1 LRQEGRTPS
10 SARAAKAALTRGRAD
25 EGVRRSI
32 SMTKIIGIDL
42 GTTNSCVAV
51 VDVTTPQV
59 ISNREGS
66 RTTPSVVGFTEDA
79 ERLVGQIAK
88 RQAITNPFNTVFAIK
103 RLIGRKYDS
112 EEVVRAKQV
121 LPYQIVQAPN
131 GDVKVKIRD
140 REFSPEEISAFVL
153 MEIKAFAEDFL
164 GEPIA
169 EAIITVPAYFN
180 DSQRQATRDAG
191 KIAGLDVL
199 RIINEPTAAAL
210 AYGLDNKKS
219 QIIAV
224 YDLGGGTFDISILK
238 LEEGLFEVL
247 STSGDTYLGGED
259 FDKRIMDWLI
269 EVFQKESGIDLRE
282 DRMALQRLKEAAE
295 RAKCDLSM
303 VSESRITLPFISADA
318 SGPKHLNTV
327 LTRHDFEKMVED
339 LIQKTIDPVN
349 DALKAANVTAR
360 QIDEVVL
367 VGGQTR
373 MPKVIEAVQKVFG
386 KEPNRNINPDEVV
399 AVGAAIQ
406 GGILRGDIKDM
417 ILLDVTPL
425 SLGIETHG
433 GLFTKIIERNSTIP
447 TKNSLIFTTVAD
459 NQSKVQ
465 VHVLQGEREFSREN
479 KSLGKFDLVGI
490 PPAPRGVPQIEVTF
504 SLDSNGIVSVT
515 ARDQATNQS
524 TGVQINPA
532 GGLSQEEID
541 RLVSEATEHQRI
553 DATRRE
559 MRMLQNKLEGMI
571 YTNEKV
577 FREFGKLLNEEDR
590 TKVGK
595 IIAKAK
601 EVAATEEKQKLND
614 AIFELQGASRILT
627 SVMLYNPV
635 KSGAPTTD

>member
-1 LRQEGRTPS
+1 MS
-10 SARAAKAALTRGRAD
+10 
-25 EGVRRSI
+25 
-32 SMTKIIGIDL
+32 KIIGIDL

-59 ISNREGS
+59 IPNREGS
-66 RTTPSVVGFTEDA
+66 RTTPSVVGFTEDGD
-79 ERLVGQIAK
+79 RLVGQIAK
-88 RQAITNPFNTVFAIK
+88 RQAITNPYNTVYAIK

-112 EEVVRAKQV
+112 DEVARAKQV
-121 LPYQIVQAPN
+121 LPYQIAAAPN
-131 GDVKVKIRD
+131 GDIKVRIRD
-140 REFSPEEISAFVL
+140 REYAAEEISAFVL
-153 MEIKAFAEDFL
+153 MEIKAFAEEFL
-164 GEPIA
+164 GEPIT

-191 KIAGLDVL
+191 KIAGLEVL

-210 AYGLDNKKS
+210 AYGMDNREN
-219 QIIAV
+219 QLIAV

-238 LEEGLFEVL
+238 LEDGLFEVL

-269 EVFQKESGIDLRE
+269 ESFHKDTGISLGD
-282 DRMALQRLKEAAE
+282 DRMALQRLKEASE
-295 RAKCDLSM
+295 RAKHDLSSAEETR
-303 VSESRITLPFISADA
+303 VTLPFISSDV
-318 SGPKHLNTV
+318 SGPKHLNKV
-327 LTRHDFEKMVED
+327 LSRREYEGMVED
-339 LIQKTIDPVN
+339 LIQKTIDPVH
-349 DALKAANVTAR
+349 DALKAAGVRPN

-373 MPKVIEAVQKVFG
+373 MPRVVAAVEKVFG
-386 KEPNRNINPDEVV
+386 KAPNRNINPDEVV
-399 AVGAAIQ
+399 AIGAAVQ

-490 PPAPRGVPQIEVTF
+490 PASPRGVPQIEVIF
-504 SLDSNGIVSVT
+504 AIDSNGIVNVT
-515 ARDQATNQS
+515 ARDQATGQS
-524 TGVQINPA
+524 QGVQINPA
-532 GGLSQEEID
+532 GGLSKDEID
-541 RLVSEATEHQRI
+541 RLVNEAAEHQRN
-553 DATRRE
+553 DANRRE
-559 MRMLQNKLEGMI
+559 VRLLQNKLEGMI

-577 FREFGKLLNEEDR
+577 FREFGKLLTEGDR
-590 TKVGK
+590 DKVQK
-595 IIAKAK
+595 IINKAK
-601 EVAATEEKQKLND
+601 EAVVGEAKSQLNEAMMD
-614 AIFELQGASRILT
+614 LQSASRILT
-627 SVMLYNPV
+627 GVMLYNPS
-635 KSGAPTTD
+635 KSTVPSDTPQ

>member
-1 LRQEGRTPS
+1 MP
-10 SARAAKAALTRGRAD
+10 
-25 EGVRRSI
+25 
-32 SMTKIIGIDL
+32 KIIGIDL

-66 RTTPSVVGFTEDA
+66 RTTPSVVGFTEDG

-103 RLIGRKYDS
+103 RLIGRKYES
-112 EEVVRAKQV
+112 EEVAKAKQV
-121 LPYQIVQAPN
+121 LPYQIVAASN
-131 GDVKVKIRD
+131 GDIKVKIRD

-153 MEIKAFAEDFL
+153 MEIKSFAEEFL
-164 GEPIA
+164 GEPVE

-191 KIAGLDVL
+191 KIAGLEVL

-210 AYGLDNKKS
+210 AYGLDNK
-219 QIIAV
+219 QNQLIAV

-238 LEEGLFEVL
+238 LEDGLFEVL

-269 EVFQKESGIDLRE
+269 EGFQRDAGIDLRD

-295 RAKCDLSM
+295 RAKHELSM
-303 VSESRITLPFISADA
+303 SEESRITLPFISADA
-318 SGPKHLNTV
+318 SGPKHLNNI
-327 LTRHDFEKMVED
+327 LTRRDFEKMVDD
-339 LIQKTIDPVN
+339 LVQRTIDPVN
-349 DALKAANVTAR
+349 DALKAAGVTAK

-373 MPKVIEAVQKVFG
+373 MPKVIEAVKSVFG
-386 KEPNRNINPDEVV
+386 KDPNRNINPDEVV

-406 GGILRGDIKDM
+406 GAILRGDIKDM
-417 ILLDVTPL
+417 VLLDVTPL

-433 GLFTKIIERNSTIP
+433 GLFTKLIERNSTIP

-459 NQSKVQ
+459 NQNKVQ
-465 VHVLQGEREFSREN
+465 VHVLQGEREFAREN

-504 SLDSNGIVSVT
+504 ALDSNGIVNVT
-515 ARDQATNQS
+515 ARDQATGQS
-524 TGVQINPA
+524 QGVQINPA
-532 GGLSQEEID
+532 GGLSKDEID
-541 RLVSEATEHQRI
+541 RLVTEAAEHSRI
-553 DATRRE
+553 DAQRRE
-559 MRMLQNKLEGMI
+559 TRMLQNRLEGMI

-577 FREFGKLLNEEDR
+577 FREFGKLLNEQDSE
-590 TKVGK
+590 KVAEV
-595 IIAKAK
+595 IAKAK
-601 EVAATEEKQKLND
+601 EVAVTEEKQRLND
-614 AIFELQGASRILT
+614 AIFDLQGASRILT
-627 SVMLYNPV
+627 SVMLYNPA
-635 KSGAPTTD
+635 KMNAPSQES

>member
-1 LRQEGRTPS
+1 MP
-10 SARAAKAALTRGRAD
+10 
-25 EGVRRSI
+25 
-32 SMTKIIGIDL
+32 KILGIDL

-66 RTTPSVVGFTEDA
+66 RTTPSVVGFTEDGD
-79 ERLVGQIAK
+79 RLVGQIAK

-103 RLIGRKYDS
+103 RLIGRKYDTD
-112 EEVVRAKQV
+112 EVARAKQV
-121 LPYQIVQAPN
+121 LPYQIVAAPN
-131 GDVKVKIRD
+131 GDMKVKIRD
-140 REFSPEEISAFVL
+140 REYSPEEISAFVL
-153 MEIKAFAEDFL
+153 MEIRSFAEEFL
-164 GEPIA
+164 GEPIT

-210 AYGLDNKKS
+210 AYGLDNRDN

-238 LEEGLFEVL
+238 LEDGLFEVL

-259 FDKRIMDWLI
+259 FDKRVMDWLI
-269 EVFQKESGIDLRE
+269 ETFQRDTGNDLRD

-295 RAKCDLSM
+295 RAKCELSM
-303 VSESRITLPFISADA
+303 ADEARITLPFISADA
-318 SGPKHLNTV
+318 TGPKHLNTV
-327 LTRHDFEKMVED
+327 LTRRELERIVED

-349 DALKAANVTAR
+349 DALKAAGVTAQ

-373 MPKVIEAVQKVFG
+373 MPKVVEAVQKVFG

-399 AVGAAIQ
+399 AIGAAIQ

-459 NQSKVQ
+459 NQNKVQ
-465 VHVLQGEREFSREN
+465 IHVLQGEREFSREN

-504 SLDSNGIVSVT
+504 AIDSNGIVNVN
-515 ARDQATNQS
+515 ARDQATGQQQS
-524 TGVQINPA
+524 VQINPA
-532 GGLSQEEID
+532 GGLTKDEID
-541 RLVSEATEHQRI
+541 RLINEAAEHSRS
-553 DATRRE
+553 DASRRE
-559 MRMLQNKLEGMI
+559 IRMLQNKLEGMI

-577 FREFGKLLNEEDR
+577 FREFGKLLNDADR
-590 TKVGK
+590 DKVGAT
-595 IIAKAK
+595 IAKAK
-601 EVAATEEKQKLND
+601 ELVAAEDRQHLND
-614 AIFELQGASRILT
+614 AIFELQGAARILT
-627 SVMLYNPV
+627 SVMLYNPM
-635 KSGAPTTD
+635 KMGAPTE

>member
-1 LRQEGRTPS
+1 MS
-10 SARAAKAALTRGRAD
+10 
-25 EGVRRSI
+25 
-32 SMTKIIGIDL
+32 KIIGIDL

-59 ISNREGS
+59 IPNREGS
-66 RTTPSVVGFTEDA
+66 RTTPSVVGFTEDS
-79 ERLVGQIAK
+79 ERLIGQIAK

-103 RLIGRKYDS
+103 RLIGRKYESD
-112 EEVVRAKQV
+112 EVGRAKQV
-121 LPYQIVQAPN
+121 LPYQIVSAAN
-131 GDVKVKIRD
+131 GDIKVKIRD
-140 REFSPEEISAFVL
+140 REYSPEEISAFVL
-153 MEIKAFAEDFL
+153 MEIKSFAEEFL
-164 GEPIA
+164 GEPVS

-210 AYGLDNKKS
+210 AYGLDNK
-219 QIIAV
+219 QNQLIAV

-238 LEEGLFEVL
+238 LEDGLFEVL

-269 EVFQKESGIDLRE
+269 EGFQRDSGIDLRQ

-295 RAKCDLSM
+295 RAKHELS
-303 VSESRITLPFISADA
+303 VNPETRITLPFISADA
-318 SGPKHLNTV
+318 SGPKHLNSV
-327 LTRHDFEKMVED
+327 LARHDFERMVED

-349 DALKAANVTAR
+349 DAMRQANVTAR
-360 QIDEVVL
+360 QIDEIVL

-373 MPKVIEAVQKVFG
+373 MPKVIEAVEKVFG
-386 KEPNRNINPDEVV
+386 KTANRNINPDEVV

-417 ILLDVTPL
+417 VLLDITPL

-433 GLFTKIIERNSTIP
+433 GLFTKLIDRNSTIP

-459 NQSKVQ
+459 NQNKVQ

-490 PPAPRGVPQIEVTF
+490 PPSPRGVPQIEVIF
-504 SLDSNGIVSVT
+504 AIDSNGIVNVT
-515 ARDQATNQS
+515 ARDQATGQS

-532 GGLSQEEID
+532 GGLSQDEIE
-541 RLVSEATEHQRI
+541 RLVNEAAEHQRA
-553 DATRRE
+553 DAVRRDI
-559 MRMLQNKLEGMI
+559 RMLQNKLEGMI

-577 FREFGKLLNEEDR
+577 FREFGKLLNDEDR
-590 TKVGK
+590 DKVQK
-595 IIAKAK
+595 IINRSK
-601 EVAATEEKQKLND
+601 ECASAEEKSRLND
-614 AIFELQGASRILT
+614 AIFELQSASRILT
-627 SVMLYNPV
+627 SVMLYNPM
-635 KSGAPTTD
+635 KSGVSTDTPTS

>member
-1 LRQEGRTPS
+1 MS
-10 SARAAKAALTRGRAD
+10 
-25 EGVRRSI
+25 
-32 SMTKIIGIDL
+32 KIIGIDL

-59 ISNREGS
+59 IPNREGS
-66 RTTPSVVGFTEDA
+66 RTTPSVVGFTEDG

-88 RQAITNPFNTVFAIK
+88 RQAITNPFNTIFAIK

-112 EEVVRAKQV
+112 DEVARAKQV

-140 REFSPEEISAFVL
+140 REYSPEEVSAFVL
-153 MEIKAFAEDFL
+153 MEIKSFAEDFL
-164 GEPIA
+164 GEPIT

-210 AYGLDNKKS
+210 AYGLDNKKN
-219 QIIAV
+219 QLIAV

-269 EVFQKESGIDLRE
+269 DVFQKESGIDLRD

-295 RAKCDLSM
+295 RAKCELSM
-303 VSESRITLPFISADA
+303 ASESRITLPFISADA

-327 LTRHDFEKMVED
+327 LTRFEFERMVED
-339 LIQKTIDPVN
+339 LIQKTIDPVK
-349 DALKAANVTAR
+349 DAMKSAGVTER

-373 MPKVIEAVQKVFG
+373 MPKVIEAVQRVFG

-447 TKNSLIFTTVAD
+447 TKNSLVFTTVAD
-459 NQSKVQ
+459 NQNKVQ

-479 KSLGKFDLVGI
+479 KSLGKFDLIGI
-490 PPAPRGVPQIEVTF
+490 PPAPRGVPQVEVTF
-504 SLDSNGIVSVT
+504 SIDSNGIVSVT

-532 GGLSQEEID
+532 GGLSKDEID
-541 RLVSEATEHQRI
+541 RLVSEASEHQRA
-553 DATRRE
+553 DYARRE

-571 YTNEKV
+571 YTNDKV
-577 FREFGKLLNEEDR
+577 FREFGKLLSEEDR
-590 TKVGK
+590 GRVGK
-595 IIAKAK
+595 IIGKAK
-601 EVAATEEKQKLND
+601 EAAATEEKQKIND
-614 AIFELQGASRILT
+614 AIFELQTASRILT
-627 SVMLYNPV
+627 SVMLYNPA
-635 KSGAPTTD
+635 KSTAPQTDTPQ

>member
-1 LRQEGRTPS
+1 M
-10 SARAAKAALTRGRAD
+10 AKIL
-25 EGVRRSI
+25 
-32 SMTKIIGIDL
+32 GIDL

-66 RTTPSVVGFTEDA
+66 RTTPSVVGFTEDGD
-79 ERLVGQIAK
+79 RLVGQIAK

-103 RLIGRKYDS
+103 RLIGRKYDTD
-112 EEVVRAKQV
+112 EVARAKQV
-121 LPYQIVQAPN
+121 LPYQIVAAPN
-131 GDVKVKIRD
+131 GDMKVKIRD
-140 REFSPEEISAFVL
+140 REYSPEEISAFVL
-153 MEIKAFAEDFL
+153 MEIRAFAEEFL
-164 GEPIA
+164 GEPIT

-210 AYGLDNKKS
+210 AYGLDNREN

-238 LEEGLFEVL
+238 LEDGLFEVL

-259 FDKRIMDWLI
+259 FDKRVMDWLI
-269 EVFQKESGIDLRE
+269 EGFQRDTGLDLRD

-295 RAKCDLSM
+295 RAKCELSM
-303 VSESRITLPFISADA
+303 ADEARITLPFISADA

-327 LTRHDFEKMVED
+327 LTRRDLERIVDD
-339 LIQKTIDPVN
+339 LIQKTIGPVN
-349 DALKAANVTAR
+349 DALSAAGVTAQ

-373 MPKVIEAVQKVFG
+373 MPKVVEAVQKAFG

-399 AVGAAIQ
+399 AIGAAIQ

-459 NQSKVQ
+459 NQNKVQ
-465 VHVLQGEREFSREN
+465 IHVLQGEREFSREN

-504 SLDSNGIVSVT
+504 AIDSNGIVNVN
-515 ARDQATNQS
+515 ARDQATGQQQS
-524 TGVQINPA
+524 VQINPA
-532 GGLSQEEID
+532 GGLTKDEID
-541 RLVSEATEHQRI
+541 RLVNEAAEHSRA
-553 DATRRE
+553 DAQRRE
-559 MRMLQNKLEGMI
+559 VRMLQNKLEGMI

-577 FREFGKLLNEEDR
+577 FREFGKLLNDADR
-590 TKVGK
+590 DKVDAV
-595 IIAKAK
+595 IARAK
-601 EVAATEEKQKLND
+601 ELVAAEDKQRLND
-614 AIFELQGASRILT
+614 AIFELQAAARILT
-627 SVMLYNPV
+627 SVMLYNPM
-635 KSGAPTTD
+635 KMGAPTE

>member
-1 LRQEGRTPS
+1 M
-10 SARAAKAALTRGRAD
+10 AKIL
-25 EGVRRSI
+25 
-32 SMTKIIGIDL
+32 GIDL

-59 ISNREGS
+59 IPNREGS
-66 RTTPSVVGFTEDA
+66 RTTPSVVGFTEDG

-103 RLIGRKYDS
+103 RLIGRKYESD
-112 EEVVRAKQV
+112 EVGRAKQV
-121 LPYQIVQAPN
+121 LPFQIVPAPN
-131 GDVKVKIRD
+131 GDVHIKIRD
-140 REFSPEEISAFVL
+140 REFSPEEISAFIL
-153 MEIKAFAEDFL
+153 MEMKSFAEEFL
-164 GEPIA
+164 GESIT

-191 KIAGLDVL
+191 KIAGLDVM

-210 AYGLDNKKS
+210 AYGLDNKKN

-238 LEEGLFEVL
+238 LEDGLFEVL
-247 STSGDTYLGGED
+247 STAGDTYLGGED

-269 EVFQKESGIDLRE
+269 ETFKKESGIDLHE

-295 RAKCDLSM
+295 RAKCELSTAA
-303 VSESRITLPFISADA
+303 ESRITLPFISADA

-327 LTRHDFEKMVED
+327 LTRFEFERMVDD
-339 LIQKTIDPVN
+339 LVQSTIGPVR
-349 DALKAANVTAR
+349 DALTAAGVSAS

-373 MPKVIEAVQKVFG
+373 MPKVIEAVQKVFN

-425 SLGIETHG
+425 SLGLETHG
-433 GLFTKIIERNSTIP
+433 GLFTKIIDRNSTIP
-447 TKNSLIFTTVAD
+447 TKNALIFTTVAD
-459 NQSKVQ
+459 NQNKVQ
-465 VHVLQGEREFSREN
+465 IHVLQGEREFSREN
-479 KSLGKFDLVGI
+479 KSLGKFELVGI

-504 SLDSNGIVSVT
+504 SIDSNGIVSVT
-515 ARDQATNQS
+515 ARDQATGASQ
-524 TGVQINPA
+524 GVQINPA
-532 GGLSQEEID
+532 GGLSKEEIE
-541 RLVSEATEHQRI
+541 RLVSEASEHQRL
-553 DATRRE
+553 DAARRE
-559 MRMLQNKLEGMI
+559 IRLLQNRLEGMI

-577 FREFGKLLNEEDR
+577 FREFGKLLNDDDR
-590 TKVGK
+590 SKVQG
-595 IIAKAK
+595 AVTRAK
-601 EVAATEEKQKLND
+601 EMVVSEEKQRLND
-614 AIFELQGASRILT
+614 AIFDLQSASRLLT
-627 SVMLYNPV
+627 TVMLYNPTR
-635 KSGAPTTD
+635 SMMSTDTPQ

>member
-1 LRQEGRTPS
+1 MP
-10 SARAAKAALTRGRAD
+10 
-25 EGVRRSI
+25 
-32 SMTKIIGIDL
+32 KILGIDL

-59 ISNREGS
+59 IPNREGS
-66 RTTPSVVGFTEDA
+66 RTTPSVVGFTEDG

-88 RQAITNPFNTVFAIK
+88 RQAITNPYNTVFAIK
-103 RLIGRKYDS
+103 RLIGRKYDA
-112 EEVVRAKQV
+112 EEVTRARQI
-121 LPYQIVQAPN
+121 LPYHVVPASN

-140 REFSPEEISAFVL
+140 REYSPEEVSAFVL

-164 GEPIA
+164 GEPIT

-210 AYGLDNKKS
+210 AYGLDNR
-219 QIIAV
+219 QNQLIAV

-238 LEEGLFEVL
+238 LEDGLFEVL

-259 FDKRIMDWLI
+259 FDKRVMDWMI
-269 EVFQKESGIDLRE
+269 ETFQRDTGIDLRD

-295 RAKCDLSM
+295 RTKCELSM
-303 VSESRITLPFISADA
+303 AEESRITLPFISADA
-318 SGPKHLNTV
+318 SGPKHLNAV
-327 LTRHDFEKMVED
+327 LTRREFERMVDD
-339 LIQKTIDPVN
+339 LIQRTIDPVN
-349 DALKAANVTAR
+349 DALKQAR
-360 QIDEVVL
+360 LTPEKIDEVVL

-373 MPKVIEAVQKVFG
+373 MPKVIEAVKKVFG

-417 ILLDVTPL
+417 VLLDVTPL

-433 GLFTKIIERNSTIP
+433 GLFTKLIERNSTIP

-465 VHVLQGEREFSREN
+465 AHVLQGEREFAREN
-479 KSLGKFDLVGI
+479 KDLGKFDLVGI
-490 PPAPRGVPQIEVTF
+490 PPAPRGVPQIEVIF
-504 SLDSNGIVSVT
+504 AIDSNGIVNVT
-515 ARDQATNQS
+515 ARDQATGAS

-532 GGLSQEEID
+532 GGLTKDEID
-541 RLVSEATEHQRI
+541 RIINEASEMQRT
-553 DATRRE
+553 DTARRE
-559 MRMLQNKLEGMI
+559 LRMLQNKLEGMI
-571 YTNEKV
+571 YTNDKV
-577 FREFGKLLNEEDR
+577 FKEFGKLLNEDDR
-590 TKVGK
+590 NRVGR
-595 IIAKAK
+595 ILGRAK
-601 EVAATEEKQKLND
+601 EVAGEEDKQRIND
-614 AIFELQGASRILT
+614 AIFELQAASRILT
-627 SVMLYNPV
+627 SVMLYNPL
-635 KSGAPTTD
+635 KSTAPSNESASPSVPSEK